1 MSRIFTASPIIKNI
15 TVNDNVTIHRNMAD
29 FLRRQG
35 NVNLP
40 IFANIFNPST
50 IRKGSETKNSW
61 RSNVLFVVWKS
72 IYLTT
77 NLDILFS
84 RLSSY
89 VTKTDSI
96 YSWKVLCRH
105 TLFSAPLF
113 PKSKPSFSVI
123 KRKESF
129 LFAFIGFLFLI
140 CWLIRRKEIPKREDF
155 LYCIT
160 WKITIK
166 RFMTFLNLVIINNVV
181 FLEPIFLF
189 KMR

>member
-40 IFANIFNPST
+40 IFTNIFNPST
-50 IRKGSETKNSW
+50 IRKGSETKKFVEIQCVL
-61 RSNVLFVVWKS
+61 RSVE
-72 IYLTT
+72 I
-77 NLDILFS
+77 NLSYDLFS

-89 VTKTDSI
+89 VTKKDSI